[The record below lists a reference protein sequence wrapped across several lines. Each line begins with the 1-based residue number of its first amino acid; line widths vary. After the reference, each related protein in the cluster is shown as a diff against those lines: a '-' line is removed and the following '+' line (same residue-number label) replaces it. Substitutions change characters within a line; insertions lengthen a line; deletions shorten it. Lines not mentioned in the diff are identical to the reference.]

1 MNIGLQSL
9 VVHTILSRMGFCS
22 MHNYIKHSYN
32 KKIHRYGF
40 LKGNSLITIHKIM
53 YLYKLYLF
61 YINELQ
67 PLLSCEV
74 QTNWQKEMLNS
85 FKKKMKSAKS
95 VVGLL
100 GLPTK
105 AELAVIT
112 SFTQYLNSTSKL
124 HRLTQLPNLKKSNKL
139 KVAPF
144 YSKFNKIQNGN
155 SLKGY
160 QSVMIKYSHIRF
172 KVVNI
177 HDESLVGPYNNI

>member
-1 MNIGLQSL
+1 M
-9 VVHTILSRMGFCS
+9 
-22 MHNYIKHSYN
+22 K
-32 KKIHRYGF
+32 
-40 LKGNSLITIHKIM
+40 
-53 YLYKLYLF
+53 LF
-61 YINELQ
+61 YIKELQ

-85 FKKKMKSAKS
+85 LKKKFEIRKKC
-95 VVGLL
+95 GRPIR
-100 GLPTK
+100 PTNK
-105 AELAVIT
+105 GWVAVIT
-112 SFTQYLNSTSKL
+112 SFTQYLNSASKL

-139 KVAPF
+139 KVSPF

-160 QSVMIKYSHIRF
+160 QLVMIKYSHIRF